1 MVVDFTALF
10 AVSAF
15 LVPITVGVVSVF
27 KEIGLPTRFAGLF
40 SLLAGIGLEFL
51 AINFVNSPSSTATA
65 LLGICVG
72 LSAAGLYSGSKALV
86 NNK

>member
-15 LVPITVGVVSVF
+15 LVPITIGVVSVF
-27 KEIGLPTRFAGLF
+27 KEIGLPSRFAGLF

-51 AINFVNSPSSTATA
+51 AINFVNSPSSTATI
-65 LLGICVG
+65 LLGICGG
-72 LSAAGLYSGSKALV
+72 LS
-86 NNK
+86 